1 MQLRENDLHGWD
13 NETPIVEPEKIS
25 RGWLLREEGRKG
37 NWGMNKRRKERGSE
51 KQWKE
56 IERELSR
63 AYLRRLRQLA
73 KQRREQEQDG
83 EASENRPQ
91 A

>member
-1 MQLRENDLHGWD
+1 
-13 NETPIVEPEKIS
+13 
-25 RGWLLREEGRKG
+25 
-37 NWGMNKRRKERGSE
+37 MNKRRKERGSE
-51 KQWKE
+51 KQRKQ

-73 KQRREQEQDG
+73 TQRREQEQDG
-83 EASENRPQ
+83 GASEKHPQ

>member
-1 MQLRENDLHGWD
+1 
-13 NETPIVEPEKIS
+13 
-25 RGWLLREEGRKG
+25 
-37 NWGMNKRRKERGSE
+37 MNKRRKERGSE
-51 KQWKE
+51 KQWKQ

>member
-1 MQLRENDLHGWD
+1 M
-13 NETPIVEPEKIS
+13 NEQEA
-25 RGWLLREEGRKG
+25 EGKG
-37 NWGMNKRRKERGSE
+37 GE
-51 KQWKE
+51 KQWNQ

-63 AYLRRLRQLA
+63 AYLWRLRQLA